1 MLFVVILI
9 GKSLLKIQIKYYIK
23 LLIGIILKIFYSNK
37 NMELIQAVLLLC
49 IAVCLFEWD
58 HLRRNNV
65 RYDEHKYL
73 YFAIVLILILIVT
86 LFNPDK

>member
-1 MLFVVILI
+1 
-9 GKSLLKIQIKYYIK
+9 
-23 LLIGIILKIFYSNK
+23 
-37 NMELIQAVLLLC
+37 MELIQAVLLLC